1 MGVSTHSIEVNA
13 RLRAVYNQWTQF
25 EEFPRFMEGVEEV
38 RQEDRKRLFWR
49 AKIGGKVKE
58 WEAEITEQVPDQRIA
73 WESVDGSS
81 NSGTITFEKIDADW
95 TRVNATIGYEPEGL
109 LKKTGDALGIPSGR
123 IEEDLK
129 QFRDYIEERGR
140 ETGGWRGQVGEGERA
155 DLGVLPTTHSR
166 LEEVADQPYEGQRE
180 TSERT
185 ASAQPRET
193 ARESTIEVP
202 LSEEEVKVG
211 KRTVGAGE
219 VKLHKTVTTEQVN
232 VPVELKRE
240 DAVVERVA
248 ASEMRPSGKEPFQ
261 EERIEVPLSREEP
274 VVEKQIRV
282 TGGVRIRKTE
292 GVEQE
297 TIQETVRREDVDVDE
312 SGKAGDSRKG
322 RIDPRTA
329 GVGASPITGTEK
341 SAPKKE
347 SAVLVTREQIQE
359 RAYLIAER
367 RKSSGVGGDESGD
380 WAQAERE
387 LRGEATG
394 K

>member
-13 RLRAVYNQWTQF
+13 PLRAVYNQWTQF

-81 NSGTITFEKIDADW
+81 NSGTITFEKIDAYR
-95 TRVNATIGYEPEGL
+95 TRVNATLGYEPEGL
-109 LKKTGDALGIPSGR
+109 LEKTGDALGIPSGR

-129 QFRDYIEERGR
+129 RFRDYIEERGR
-140 ETGGWRGQVGEGERA
+140 ETGGWRGQVGEGEKA

-193 ARESTIEVP
+193 GRESTIEVP

-219 VKLHKTVTTEQVN
+219 VKLHKTITTEEVN

-240 DAVVERVA
+240 DIVVERVPA
-248 ASEMRPSGKEPFQ
+248 HEVESGKEPFQ
-261 EERIEVPLSREEP
+261 EEHIQIPLSREEP
-274 VVEKQIRV
+274 VVEKEIRL
-282 TGGVRIRKTE
+282 TGGVRVRKTE
-292 GVEQE
+292 GVEKQ

-312 SGKAGDSRKG
+312 NGKASGSRKG
-322 RIDPRTA
+322 RIDP
-329 GVGASPITGTEK
+329 GTGEEK
-341 SAPKKE
+341 
-347 SAVLVTREQIQE
+347 L
-359 RAYLIAER
+359 
-367 RKSSGVGGDESGD
+367 
-380 WAQAERE
+380 
-387 LRGEATG
+387 
-394 K
+394 